1 MKIITLLLIF
11 FLSFT
16 VHSFPLPK
24 ENKATYDVIRKNKVI
39 GSIETTF
46 NNQDSILEIT
56 TVVDIEV
63 KVLFVTAYKFYQNSK
78 ETWIDNEFIEIEGYT
93 DFEDEREYFIRGK
106 DIDNIFLAS
115 GMDGAL
121 QLDKSI
127 LPLNYWNKDI
137 LKQKKIFDTQKGIV
151 REIQV
156 TKLKDEEIEINDKKI
171 LAEKYLFNATKHPKD
186 KGPFPEYTL
195 WYAKN
200 EELLKFRFINWKDKK
215 EVITIRNNWDQ

>member
-1 MKIITLLLIF
+1 MKIITVLLVY
-11 FLSFT
+11 FLSFAAQ
-16 VHSFPLPK
+16 SFPLPK

-46 NNQDSILEIT
+46 NKQDSILEIT

-63 KVLFVTAYKFYQNSK
+63 KVLFVTAYRFYQTSK
-78 ETWIDNEFIEIEGYT
+78 ETWLDNEFIKIKGYA
-93 DFEDEREYFIRGK
+93 DFEDEREYFIKGE
-106 DIDNIFLAS
+106 DVNNIFLAS
-115 GMDGAL
+115 GMDGEL
-121 QLDKSI
+121 KLDKSI
-127 LPLNYWNKDI
+127 LPLNYWNKAI
-137 LKQKKIFDTQKGIV
+137 LKQNKIFDTQKGIV

-171 LAEKYLFNATKHPKD
+171 LAEKYLFNASTHAKD

-195 WYAKN
+195 WYANN

>member
-1 MKIITLLLIF
+1 MKIITVLLIY
-11 FLSFT
+11 FLSFV

-39 GSIETTF
+39 GSIETIF

-63 KVLFVTAYKFYQNSK
+63 KVLFVTAYEFYQTSK
-78 ETWIDNEFIEIEGYT
+78 ETWVDNEFIKIEGYA
-93 DFEDEREYFIRGK
+93 DFEDEREYFIKGE
-106 DIDNIFLAS
+106 DVDNIFLAS
-115 GMDGAL
+115 GMDGEL
-121 QLDKSI
+121 KLDKSI
-127 LPLNYWNKDI
+127 LPLNYWNKEI

-171 LAEKYLFNATKHPKD
+171 LAEKYIFNATTHPKD

-215 EVITIRNNWDQ
+215 EVITIRNNWDE

>member
-1 MKIITLLLIF
+1 MKIITVLLIF

-171 LAEKYLFNATKHPKD
+171 LAEKYLFNATTHPKD

-215 EVITIRNNWDQ
+215 EVITIRNNWDE